1 MQQSESNKNSP
12 SKGAKSKSRRDTVLS
27 FREGH
32 VFMALRMVS
41 PFDQNNGTYLDPIPR
56 ITFLVDGK
64 YVRMPVD
71 KNLLKKFG
79 SFMVKLSDL
88 LEGVDIPEQE
98 LDFEEA
104 KKAISEYKDRRPSVS
119 SSAVNSYSFMET
131 S

>member
-1 MQQSESNKNSP
+1 MQQSRSNKNSP

-41 PFDQNNGTYLDPIPR
+41 PFDQDNGTYLDPIPR

-71 KNLLKKFG
+71 KNLLKRFG
-79 SFMVKLSDL
+79 SFMVKLSEL
-88 LEGVDIPEQE
+88 LEGIEIPEQE

-104 KKAISEYKDRRPSVS
+104 KKVISEYNGRRSQVS
-119 SSAVNSYSFMET
+119 LSEVNNHSFMEI

>member
-1 MQQSESNKNSP
+1 M
-12 SKGAKSKSRRDTVLS
+12 GAKSKSRRDTVLS

-41 PFDQNNGTYLDPIPR
+41 PFDQDNGTYLDPIPR

-71 KNLLKKFG
+71 KNLLKRFG
-79 SFMVKLSDL
+79 SFMDKLSEL
-88 LEGVDIPEQE
+88 LEGIEIPEQE

-104 KKAISEYKDRRPSVS
+104 KKVISEYNGRRSQVS
-119 SSAVNSYSFMET
+119 LSEVNNHSFMEI